1 VDDNEDAAISL
12 ALLLQMMG
20 QDVQIAYDGLEAL
33 AKAETFRP
41 DIVLLDLGM
50 PKLNGYETARRL
62 RAEPWGEKA
71 ILVALTGWG
80 QEEDRRRTREAGFD
94 YHLVKPVDPTEL
106 EKLIT
111 GLNQAGAK

>member
-1 VDDNEDAAISL
+1 MDDNENAAISL
-12 ALLLQMMG
+12 ALLLQIMG
-20 QDVQIAYDGLEAL
+20 QDVQIAYDGLETL

-50 PKLNGYETARRL
+50 PKLNSYETTRRR

-71 ILVALTGWG
+71 VLVALTGWR

-111 GLNQAGAK
+111 ELNQAGGK